1 VRVRL
6 EQRLD
11 TPRWLTVAVPVG
23 SVLAALVVGAV
34 FLVATGHDPIE
45 TYRKLA
51 EAAYT
56 TFYGI
61 TDTIGYATPLMF
73 TALAAAVAFRMNLFN
88 IGGEGQLYLGMIT
101 GAWAGFAIAPSLPGP
116 LANAV
121 VLVFGALG
129 GAMWVLVPALA
140 RARLGSSEIVT
151 TLLLNYV
158 ALNLVNYLIY
168 GTESYWRDPTTPFPQ
183 GKALDPG
190 VRMQTIG
197 STTVYP
203 LVFVGIALAVA
214 LWFVNRRTNF
224 GYQVS
229 VVADSPPAA
238 RYAGISTTTMT
249 VSVLLLSGAL
259 AGTAGAVEVLGPAGK
274 LDPGVTGL
282 GLGYAGI
289 VVAALAH
296 YNPIAIVP
304 VAVLF
309 GGLRTGGEAL
319 QASSDPVP
327 IAIAVVLQGAILLFA
342 LGGEMFRKYRIRVDR
357 RPAPTVVAPPAPP
370 PSPATVVE
378 ATS

>member
-1 VRVRL
+1 MKVRL

-11 TPRWLTVAVPVG
+11 TPRWLSVAVPVG
-23 SVLAALVVGAV
+23 SVLAALAVGAV
-34 FLVATGHDPIE
+34 FLTLTGHDPVT
-45 TYRKLA
+45 TYRQLA

-56 TFYGI
+56 SFYGI
-61 TDTIGYATPLMF
+61 TDTIGYATPLVL

-88 IGGEGQLYLGMIT
+88 IGGEGQLYLGMVT
-101 GAWAGFAIAPSLPGP
+101 GSWAGFVIAPGLPGP
-116 LANAV
+116 LAQAV
-121 VLVFGALG
+121 VLLFGALG
-129 GAMWVLVPALA
+129 GAAWVLVPALA
-140 RARLGSSEIVT
+140 RARLGTSEIVT

-158 ALNLVNYLIY
+158 ALNIVNYLIY
-168 GTESYWRDPTTPFPQ
+168 GSTSFWRDPTTAFPQ

-203 LVFVGIALAVA
+203 LIFVGVLLAVG
-214 LWFVNRRTNF
+214 LSFVNRRTNF
-224 GYQVS
+224 GYKTA

-238 RYAGISTTTMT
+238 RYAGISTTRMT
-249 VSVLLLSGAL
+249 VAVLLLSGAI

-289 VVAALAH
+289 VIAALAH
-296 YNPIAIVP
+296 YNPLAVVP
-304 VAVLF
+304 VAILF

-319 QASSDPVP
+319 QSSSDPVP

-342 LGGEMFRKYRIRVDR
+342 LGGEMFRKYRIRVER
-357 RPAPTVVAPPAPP
+357 RSPRPTYPI
-370 PSPATVVE
+370 PSPAAAE
-378 ATS
+378 AAS

>member
-6 EQRLD
+6 EQRLE
-11 TPRWLTVAVPVG
+11 TPRWLSIAVPVG
-23 SVLAALVVGAV
+23 SVLAALLVGAI
-34 FLVATGHDPIE
+34 FLTVTGHNPLT
-45 TYRKLA
+45 TYRDLA

-61 TDTIGYATPLMF
+61 TDTIGYATPLVF
-73 TALAAAVAFRMNLFN
+73 TGLAAAVAFRMNLFN
-88 IGGEGQLYLGMIT
+88 IGGEGQLYLGMIA
-101 GAWAGFAIAPSLPGP
+101 GSWAGFAIAPSLPGA
-116 LANAV
+116 LANGV
-121 VLVFGALG
+121 VLLFGALG
-129 GAMWVLVPALA
+129 GAAWVLVPAVA
-140 RARLGSSEIVT
+140 RARLGTSEIVT

-158 ALNLVNYLIY
+158 ALNVVNYLIF
-168 GTESYWRDPTTPFPQ
+168 GTQSYWRDPSTAFPQ
-183 GKALDPG
+183 GKALDPA

-203 LVFVGIALAVA
+203 LIFVGIVVALA

-224 GYQVS
+224 GYEVS

-238 RYAGISTTTMT
+238 RYAGISTTRMT
-249 VSVLLLSGAL
+249 VAVLLLSGAI
-259 AGTAGAVEVLGPAGK
+259 AGMGGAGVVLGPAGK
-274 LDPGVTGL
+274 LDPGVTAL

-296 YNPIAIVP
+296 YNPLAVVP
-304 VAVLF
+304 VAILF

-342 LGGEMFRKYRIRVDR
+342 LGGEMFRKYRIRVER
-357 RPAPTVVAPPAPP
+357 AAPVPAAAPPAPV
-370 PSPATVVE
+370 AEVVP
-378 ATS
+378 

>member
-1 VRVRL
+1 MRIRL
-6 EQRLD
+6 EQRLE
-11 TPRWLTVAVPVG
+11 TPRWLSVAVPVV
-23 SVLAALVVGAV
+23 SVLAALLVGAL
-34 FLVATGHDPIE
+34 FLLATGHNPIA
-45 TYRKLA
+45 TYRDLA

-61 TDTIGYATPLMF
+61 TDTIGYATPLIF

-88 IGGEGQLYLGMIT
+88 IGGEGQLYVGMIA
-101 GAWAGFAIAPSLPGP
+101 GSWAGFAIAPSLPGA

-129 GAMWVLVPALA
+129 GAAWVLVPALA
-140 RARLGSSEIVT
+140 KARLGTSEIVT

-158 ALNLVNYLIY
+158 ALNIVNYLIF
-168 GTESYWRDPTTPFPQ
+168 GSESYWRDPSTAFPQ

-203 LVFVGIALAVA
+203 LIFVAIGLALA

-224 GYQVS
+224 GYQLS

-238 RYAGISTTTMT
+238 RYAGISTTRMT
-249 VSVLLLSGAL
+249 VAVLLLSGAI
-259 AGTAGAVEVLGPAGK
+259 AGMGGAGVVLGPAGK

-289 VVAALAH
+289 VIAALAH
-296 YNPIAIVP
+296 YNPLAIVP

-319 QASSDPVP
+319 QATSDPVP

-342 LGGEMFRKYRIRVDR
+342 LGGEMFRKYRIRVER
-357 RPAPTVVAPPAPP
+357 RTPEARATEPAPAVA
-370 PSPATVVE
+370 E
-378 ATS
+378 AVP